1 MSKRLRSL
9 QRRRELLVAR
19 AATQRD
25 EVSSIGAELNERLW
39 PVDLGIG
46 IAHTL
51 RRRPWWAV
59 AGVAMLVVT
68 GGRRKKLLLL
78 GTRLF
83 TLWELAAVVRKEVPR
98 RRT

>member
-1 MSKRLRSL
+1 MNKRLKSL
-9 QRRRELLVAR
+9 RRRRELLVLR

-59 AGVAMLVVT
+59 AGVAMLVA
-68 GGRRKKLLLL
+68 GGRRNRLLRL
-78 GTRLF
+78 GARLF
-83 TLWELAAVVRKEVPR
+83 TLWELAAVVRKQVPR
-98 RRT
+98 RGA

>member
-1 MSKRLRSL
+1 MNKRQKSL
-9 QRRRELLVAR
+9 QRRRELLVLR

-68 GGRRKKLLLL
+68 GGRRKRLLLL

-83 TLWELAAVVRKEVPR
+83 TLWELATVVRKQVPR
-98 RRT
+98 RGA

>member
-1 MSKRLRSL
+1 MSKRLKSL
-9 QRRRELLVAR
+9 QRRRELLVSR

-59 AGVAMLVVT
+59 VGVAMLVA
-68 GGRRKKLLLL
+68 GGRRKRLLLL

-83 TLWELAAVVRKEVPR
+83 TLWELAAVVRKQVPR
-98 RRT
+98 RGA

>member
-1 MSKRLRSL
+1 MNKRLGSL
-9 QRRRELLVAR
+9 PRRRELLVSR

-46 IAHTL
+46 IAHAL

-59 AGVAMLVVT
+59 AGVAMLAAS
-68 GGRRKKLLLL
+68 GRRKRLLLL

-83 TLWELAAVVRKEVPR
+83 TLWELAAVVRRQVPR
-98 RRT
+98 REA

>member
-1 MSKRLRSL
+1 MNKRRRSL
-9 QRRRELLVAR
+9 QQRRELLVSR

-25 EVSSIGAELNERLW
+25 DVSSIGAELNERLW

-46 IAHTL
+46 IAHAL

-59 AGVAMLVVT
+59 VGVAMLVA
-68 GGRRKKLLLL
+68 GGRRKRLLLL
-78 GTRLF
+78 GSRLF

-98 RRT
+98 RRA